1 MIDCVVVDRKENI
14 DLIQR
19 YSVGY
24 PFFNVVKFFSSSI
37 EAARFIRRN
46 KVDLLLLNTNLD
58 DIDGFEYYN
67 SFSSDIE
74 VVFTS
79 DKPECAVKAFD
90 VSALDFLITPIEENR
105 FLLML
110 QKVKKH
116 FTLKL
121 NMIQQEDRFI
131 QIRADYSTLN
141 IDLRELLYIEAYGDY
156 LKVYVAGKKAI
167 VTLMTL
173 KSISEKLPDNDFM
186 RVHRS
191 FIVNLTLIES
201 VKGKR
206 INIGVTEIPLSKSY
220 EKDFF
225 ERYMKQII

>member
-1 MIDCVVVDRKENI
+1 MIDCVVVDKNENI
-14 DLIQR
+14 DLIQQ
-19 YSVGY
+19 YCVGY
-24 PFFNVVKFFSSSI
+24 PFFNVIKFFSSSI

-46 KVDLLLLNTNLD
+46 KIHLLVLNTDLEV
-58 DIDGFEYYN
+58 IDGFEYYN
-67 SFSSDIE
+67 SFSDDID

-79 DKPECAVKAFD
+79 DKAEDAVKAFD
-90 VSALDFLITPIEENR
+90 VNALDFLLTPIVEKR
-105 FLLML
+105 FLKML

-116 FTLKL
+116 FTFKL
-121 NMIQQEDRFI
+121 NAIQQEERFI

-156 LKVYVAGKKAI
+156 LKVYMVGKKAI

-173 KSISEKLPDNDFM
+173 KAISEKLPEIDFM

-225 ERYMKQII
+225 ERYVKQIV